1 MILNYMPIVY
11 EGQRSKVK
19 VTGSNRSFFSFFSIP
34 HTVLL
39 RFSSNLKDILAK
51 LLYICLYFC
60 VEISGTTRDR
70 ARRENRDISIIA
82 VKSSF
87 FEIETS
93 NKNDNICHEKF
104 YFSSS

>member
-1 MILNYMPIVY
+1 MPIVY

-19 VTGSNRSFFSFFSIP
+19 VTGSNRSVFSFFSIT

-39 RFSSNLKDILAK
+39 RFSSNLKYILSK
-51 LLYICLYFC
+51 LFYICLYFC

-82 VKSSF
+82 VKSLF
-87 FEIETS
+87 LEIENS
-93 NKNDNICHEKF
+93 NKNDNIRHEKF
-104 YFSSS
+104 YFSSY